1 MSTLIHQR
9 VNDCRAGRYPKTIC
23 RLRSGWVV
31 LGDVQFVRG
40 YSLLLPD
47 PVVADLNKLSGS
59 ARTTFLS
66 EMAAVGDA
74 VLAVTKAVR
83 INYEILGNIDPA
95 LHAHVFP
102 RYSDEPIELRTRPVW
117 FYDWAKAPPFDP
129 TRDQPLM
136 DAIRAQLEHLAVP
149 MSVVES

>member
-9 VNDCRAGRYPKTIC
+9 VNDCRAGRYPKAIC
-23 RLRSGWVV
+23 RLSSGWVV

-47 PVVADLNKLSGS
+47 PVVADLNKLSGA

-74 VLAVTKAVR
+74 VLAVTNAVR
-83 INYEILGNIDPA
+83 INYEILGNADPA

-102 RYSDEPIELRTRPVW
+102 RYSDEPDDQRTRPVW
-117 FYDWAKAPPFDP
+117 FYDWAKAPPFDL
-129 TRDQPLM
+129 TRDRPLM
-136 DAIRAQLEHLAVP
+136 NAIRAQLEHLAVP
-149 MSVVES
+149 S

>member
-9 VNDCRAGRYPKTIC
+9 VNDCRAGRYPKMIC
-23 RLRSGWVV
+23 RLSSGWVV

-47 PVVADLNKLSGS
+47 PVVADLNKLSGA
-59 ARTTFLS
+59 ARATFLS

-74 VLAVTKAVR
+74 VLAVTNAVR
-83 INYEILGNIDPA
+83 INYEILGNTDPA

-102 RYSDEPIELRTRPVW
+102 RYADEPQDLRTRPVW
-117 FYDWAKAPPFDP
+117 FYDWTKAPPFDADRDRP
-129 TRDQPLM
+129 LMSAIRDQL
-136 DAIRAQLEHLAVP
+136 RR
-149 MSVVES
+149 